1 MPSTINA
8 TAKAADANSY
18 VTLVEANAYF
28 DDRLYATAWTAA
40 TDPNKTR
47 ALLMAAQH
55 IDAVVD
61 WDEAMAGY
69 RTTLTQLLQWPRNGA
84 LTRDGDSFVDPDTVP
99 RFVKDF
105 QCEVALGYLTKDRTA
120 DASARG
126 ISSVTAGP
134 VSVSFDGGVSNLQQL
149 IPDTAWQLIAPWV
162 ENPGPAMS
170 GGLKVV
176 ELYR

>member
-1 MPSTINA
+1 MPSAIDS
-8 TAKAADANSY
+8 TAKSTTGNSY
-18 VTLVEANAYF
+18 VSLTEANAYF
-28 DDRLYATAWTAA
+28 DDRLYASAWSGAS
-40 TDPNKTR
+40 TDDKTR

-61 WDEAMAGY
+61 WDESMAGY
-69 RTTLTQLLQWPRNGA
+69 RTTMTQAMQWPRTGA
-84 LTRDGDSFVDPDTVP
+84 LTRDGDNFVNSDTVP
-99 RFVKDF
+99 DFVKDF
-105 QCEVALGYLTKDRTA
+105 QCEVALGYLAKDRTA

-162 ENPGPAMS
+162 ENPGPSSPNA
-170 GGLKVV
+170 LNVV
-176 ELYR
+176 ELVR